1 MVLLSRK
8 QPTNQSTGIPNLVG
22 GGGRTVGG
30 QGIEGTGVPG
40 VAGHTGLAGV
50 DLYQASVDCIQDN
63 GIGLRAGHLRG
74 VIYDD

>member
-1 MVLLSRK
+1 M
-8 QPTNQSTGIPNLVG
+8 G

-63 GIGLRAGHLRG
+63 GVGLRAGHLRG